1 MAEFFIEI
9 GCEEIPAKMMEESLL
24 NGKELLNKMLEDFDI
39 NFSETQCFATPTRFI
54 YHIEKIDEKEE
65 DKTIKVT
72 GPPKKICFDDK
83 GEPSKALLG
92 FLKKNNVSLE
102 DVKFEE
108 GKTGQIAT
116 CSSFIKGKETKDI
129 LNTILPQVIKK
140 IQFRKNMKW
149 GNRKEK
155 FVRPIRWICAVFNG
169 SPLNFEFAGV
179 KSGSLTNGHRILGKR
194 NIEVNSFEEL
204 KTKLKENFIII
215 DINER
220 KNLIKQEIEKFEKE
234 NNAKVIK
241 DDALLDEITNL
252 TEYPYVVKGSFDEKF
267 LSIPD
272 EVLITSMKEHQKY
285 FAATDNSGK
294 LLPKFLAIASTNEDK
309 KGYIKL
315 GNERVLAARLYDAKF
330 FWDEDRKKTLISRT
344 ETLKRQTFQN
354 DLGTY
359 TDKIERMKQ
368 IVEILIN
375 HIEFHKT
382 NAIDT
387 VTLCKCDLASD
398 MVYEFPELQGIM
410 GGLYAKEE
418 GKEED
423 IWKGIYDHYK
433 PTSMEDEVPRT
444 DAGIVTSIADKMDTF
459 LGCLAVG
466 IIPTGSKDP
475 FGLRRASGSI
485 IKIIFEKNLDFDFFK
500 FVEDCLPIYE
510 SLLKIDINDWKKHI
524 FDIFDARISFLLE
537 KQGFKYDEIDAVMAI
552 PHSKLIDTANRAKA
566 LQQTRNNLE
575 FQKVAGS
582 FKRINNILA
591 KNKAEGEVKEELLT
605 ENEEKNLFKALNSLK
620 EELQLLI
627 SNKNYTKT
635 LAKISEIAE
644 TVDKFFDKVLVMDK
658 DEAVKNNR
666 LALLNNLKNQF
677 LKVADF
683 SKLVIK

>member
-9 GCEEIPAKMMEESLL
+9 GCEEIPAKMIEESLQ
-24 NGKELLNKMLEDFDI
+24 NGKTLLQKFLDDYEIEM
-39 NFSETQCFATPTRFI
+39 SEIKCFATPTRFI
-54 YHIEKIDEKEE
+54 WHIEKIDEREE
-65 DKTIKVT
+65 DKTVKVT

-102 DVKFEE
+102 EVKFEE

-169 SPLNFEFAGV
+169 APLNFEFAGV
-179 KSGSLTNGHRILGKR
+179 KSGNLTNGHRILGKR
-194 NIEVNSFEEL
+194 NIEVKSFNEL
-204 KTKLKENFIII
+204 KSKLKENFIII
-215 DINER
+215 DISER
-220 KNLIKQEIEKFEKE
+220 KNLIKQEIESFEKE
-234 NNAKVIK
+234 NNAKVVK
-241 DDALLDEITNL
+241 DDDLLDEMTNL

-285 FAATDNSGK
+285 FAATDGKGK

-359 TDKIERMKQ
+359 ADKIERMKQ
-368 IVEILIN
+368 IVDILSN

-387 VTLCKCDLASD
+387 VTLCKCDLATD

-444 DAGIVTSIADKMDTF
+444 DAGVVTSIADKMDTF

-466 IIPTGSKDP
+466 IVPTGSKDP

-485 IKIIFEKNLDFDFFK
+485 VKIIFEKNLDFDFFK
-500 FVEDCLPIYE
+500 FVEDCLPIYQN
-510 SLLKIDINDWKKHI
+510 LLKIDSNDWKKHI

-566 LQQTRNNLE
+566 LQTTRENTA
-575 FQKVAGS
+575 FQKVAAS

-591 KNKAEGEVKEELLT
+591 KNKTDKEVDSKLFIEQAEHLLMDAY
-605 ENEEKNLFKALNSLK
+605 KNLK
-620 EELQLLI
+620 EELALLI
-627 SNKNYTKT
+627 TNKDYKKA
-635 LAKISEIAE
+635 LQKVSEIAE
-644 TVDKFFDKVLVMDK
+644 TIDKFFDKVLVMDK

-666 LALLNNLKNQF
+666 LALLNKLKKQF
-677 LKVADF
+677 LKIADF